1 MHQLSIL
8 QTRVLA
14 CLMEKHLAT
23 PNNYPL
29 TLNSLMLACN
39 QKTNRGDV
47 MSLSEGQVG
56 HTVKELEDLNLVRSD
71 YGDRAMKVS
80 HRAPAVLN
88 LERETQAILAML
100 MLREPLTLADIRART
115 ERMVNFESIEELKMM
130 VDDLIEREQPLLS
143 LIPKGPGQREDR
155 YTHLFLGTPD
165 IEALNQASKNVKDS
179 HAEQVKQLKARISE
193 LEDELAG
200 YRNT

>member
-1 MHQLSIL
+1 MNQLGVV

-56 HTVKELEDLNLVRSD
+56 RSVKELEDLDLVRSD

-130 VDDLIEREQPLLS
+130 VDDLIEREQPLVS
-143 LIPKGPGQREDR
+143 LIPKGPGRREDR
-155 YTHLFLGTPD
+155 YTHLFLGAPD
-165 IEALNQASKNVKDS
+165 IEALNRASENVQVS
-179 HAEQVKQLKARISE
+179 HAEQVKHLKARISE

-200 YRNT
+200 YRG

>member
-1 MHQLSIL
+1 MQTLSVL
-8 QTRVLA
+8 QIRVLA

-23 PNNYPL
+23 PKNYPL

-39 QKTNRGDV
+39 QKTNRCDV
-47 MSLSEGQVG
+47 MDLSEGQVG

-80 HRAPAVLN
+80 HRAPVVLN

-100 MLREPLTLADIRART
+100 MLREPLTLADIKART
-115 ERMVNFESIEELKMM
+115 ERMADFESIEELKMM
-130 VDDLIEREQPLLS
+130 VDDLIEREQPLVS
-143 LIPKGPGQREDR
+143 LIPKGPGRREDR

-165 IEALNQASKNVKDS
+165 IEALNKVSENNKSSA
-179 HAEQVKQLKARISE
+179 AEQIKELKARITELESE
-193 LEDELAG
+193 LAE

>member
-1 MHQLSIL
+1 MNQLSAL

-23 PNNYPL
+23 PKNYPL

-39 QKTNRGDV
+39 QKTNRGEV
-47 MSLSEGQVG
+47 MNLSEGQVG

-80 HRAPAVLN
+80 HRAPAVLH

-115 ERMVNFESIEELKMM
+115 ERMVEFESIEELKMM
-130 VDDLIEREQPLLS
+130 VDDLIEREQPLVS
-143 LIPKGPGQREDR
+143 LIPKGPGRREDR
-155 YTHLFLGTPD
+155 YTHLFLGAPD
-165 IEALNQASKNVKDS
+165 IEALNQASEHIKVS
-179 HAEQVKQLKARISE
+179 QAELIKQLKARISG
-193 LEDELAG
+193 LEDELAV

>member
-1 MHQLSIL
+1 MNQLGVV

-56 HTVKELEDLNLVRSD
+56 RTVKELEDLNLVRSD

-130 VDDLIEREQPLLS
+130 VDDLIEREQPLVS
-143 LIPKGPGQREDR
+143 LIPKGPGRREDR
-155 YTHLFLGTPD
+155 YTHLFLGEPD
-165 IEALNQASKNVKDS
+165 IEALNRASENVQVP
-179 HAEQVKQLKARISE
+179 HAEQVKHLKARISE

-200 YRNT
+200 YRG